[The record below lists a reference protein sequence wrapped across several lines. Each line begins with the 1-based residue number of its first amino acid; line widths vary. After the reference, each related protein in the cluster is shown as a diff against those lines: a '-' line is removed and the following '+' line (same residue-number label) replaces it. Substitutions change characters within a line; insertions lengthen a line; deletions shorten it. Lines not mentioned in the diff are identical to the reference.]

1 MQSCT
6 KRVPAVGA
14 YREGGEGCGGE
25 GETRKNGR
33 VGAGLVIRNER
44 AICSGNPIWVEWEA
58 MQGSVK
64 VSAQV
69 LEGLGLREGEP
80 VRLEAVLEPD
90 GQARLSRVSEFASIG
105 DLMRKEDLR
114 EARERRRQMKEEGVG
129 INYGKGFE
137 SMRFHPRFAE
147 EVAKAAEQAG
157 AGARPG
163 LFAGRFLES
172 VEEIL
177 ERIQREEGLGEVV
190 EGAIRRIEVEPS
202 GEMIY
207 FEEKEE
213 EERWVYGLFHPS
225 LSAARWIGKN

>member
-1 MQSCT
+1 
-6 KRVPAVGA
+6 
-14 YREGGEGCGGE
+14 
-25 GETRKNGR
+25 
-33 VGAGLVIRNER
+33 
-44 AICSGNPIWVEWEA
+44 

-105 DLMRKEDLR
+105 ELMRREDLK
-114 EARERRRQMKEEGVG
+114 ETRERRRQMKAEDVG
-129 INYGKGFE
+129 ISYGKGFE
-137 SMRFHPRFAE
+137 KMRFHPRFAE
-147 EVAKAAEQAG
+147 EVARAMEMEG

-163 LFAGRFLES
+163 LFAGRFLEA